1 MSESKVTYE
10 TLRNFYCDKAWM
22 QNRIDQLEWD
32 MKMICNKTP
41 YAAIQYIRKSM
52 GYDEYL
58 REYAVYRQMQ
68 PEELMAV
75 LEEIQQNS
83 KEYQSIDEWF
93 EHVERYK
100 EMLTEQARKSRSQGG
115 EGVALMTMHG
125 VKGLEYDTVFI
136 IPVSY
141 THLAVYHVC
150 EPEIKE
156 EFDEAVYDEQIS
168 MMEMVLDVDDIV
180 SEMTAIR
187 DQVEQA

>member
-1 MSESKVTYE
+1 
-10 TLRNFYCDKAWM
+10 
-22 QNRIDQLEWD
+22 

-125 VKGLEYDTVFI
+125 VKGWNTTRFHH
-136 IPVSY
+136 
-141 THLAVYHVC
+141 TG
-150 EPEIKE
+150 K
-156 EFDEAVYDEQIS
+156 
-168 MMEMVLDVDDIV
+168 
-180 SEMTAIR
+180 
-187 DQVEQA
+187 

>member
-1 MSESKVTYE
+1 
-10 TLRNFYCDKAWM
+10 M

-32 MKMICNKTP
+32 MKMTCNKTP

-58 REYAVYRQMQ
+58 REYAAYRQMQ

-100 EMLTEQARKSRSQGG
+100 EMLAEQARKSRSQGG

-136 IPVSY
+136 IQGNEGSIPYKKAKS
-141 THLAVYHVC
+141 
-150 EPEIKE
+150 P
-156 EFDEAVYDEQIS
+156 
-168 MMEMVLDVDDIV
+168 DDIEEERRLFYV
-180 SEMTAIR
+180 AMTRAKRKLIISYVKEKNGKSLSPSR
-187 DQVEQA
+187 FVNELFIVA